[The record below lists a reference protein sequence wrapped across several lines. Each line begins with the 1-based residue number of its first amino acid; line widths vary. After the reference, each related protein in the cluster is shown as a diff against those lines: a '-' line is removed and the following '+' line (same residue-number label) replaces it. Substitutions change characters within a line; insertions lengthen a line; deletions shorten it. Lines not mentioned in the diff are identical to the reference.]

1 MDDLTPQTAPA
12 VASWKERAIE
22 HWSHIRDTGRLL
34 GPSARFL
41 TTTEAHTYAYSV
53 AANILLA
60 FLPFILMLVWL
71 AQLAPGLPGINVIN
85 QAIQIYLPAGQ
96 SVIIRDVARSA
107 HHHGSQVFSIFMLA
121 VSSSGVF
128 LPLEVALNGI
138 WGFKK
143 NRSYIGNQL
152 TSLALVASCGAI
164 AFLSVE
170 LASLSREIIFS
181 IVPTGWT
188 WLPELL
194 SFMALKLFAF
204 PAAIFSFFIIYWRLP
219 NGKVPAAQ
227 VFPAAFYTGILAEI
241 FKSVF
246 RWILPLLDFRSVYAS
261 LTLAVTLVMWGFGG
275 ALLLLFG
282 ASLSARG
289 VLRMPNARSLYTRAW
304 HRHHHEEAVPHE
316 DAVPPAVEESPVSP
330 QTM

>member
-1 MDDLTPQTAPA
+1 MDALTPQPVSAA
-12 VASWKERAIE
+12 ANWREFARE
-22 HWSHIRDTGRLL
+22 HWLRIQETGRLL

-85 QAIQIYLPAGQ
+85 QAIRIYLPAGQ
-96 SVIIRDVARSA
+96 TVIIRDVARSA
-107 HHHGSQVFSIFMLA
+107 SHHGSQLFSIFMLA

-143 NRSYIGNQL
+143 NRSYIGNQI
-152 TSLALVASCGAI
+152 TSLGLVACCGAI

-170 LASLSREIIFS
+170 LASLSREIVYS
-181 IVPTGWT
+181 MLPAGWH

-219 NGKVPAAQ
+219 NGRVPAAQ

-241 FKSVF
+241 FKTVF

-289 VLRMPNARSLYTRAW
+289 VLRMPNARGLTIRAW
-304 HRHHHEEAVPHE
+304 HRHHHEESAQQE
-316 DAVPPAVEESPVSP
+316 DTVPPVSEENQVSP

>member
-1 MDDLTPQTAPA
+1 MDSSSLAARIPE
-12 VASWKERAIE
+12 SWRQRGRE
-22 HWSHIRDTGRLL
+22 HWIQIRETGQLL

-71 AQLAPGLPGINVIN
+71 ARLAPGLPGIRVIN

-96 SVIIRDVARSA
+96 DVIIRDVARSA
-107 HHHGSQVFSIFMLA
+107 GHHGSQVFSVFMLA

-138 WGFKK
+138 WGFKA
-143 NRSYIGNQL
+143 NRSYISNQITAL
-152 TSLALVASCGAI
+152 GLVAACGAA

-170 LASLSREIIFS
+170 LASLGREIIFS
-181 IVPTGWT
+181 LLPVSWA
-188 WLPELL
+188 WLQDLL
-194 SFMALKLFAF
+194 SFVVLKAFAF
-204 PAAIFSFFIIYWRLP
+204 PAAIFSFFLIYWWLP
-219 NGKVPAAQ
+219 NGKVRAAQ

-241 FKSVF
+241 FKTVF
-246 RWILPLLDFRSVYAS
+246 RWVLPLLDFRAVYAS
-261 LTLAVTLVMWGFGG
+261 LSLAVTLVFWGFGG

-289 VLRMPNARSLYTRAW
+289 VLRMPNVRSIYARAW
-304 HRHHHEEAVPHE
+304 AGHRHA
-316 DAVPPAVEESPVSP
+316 AVENVLAVEVEVAQPAIVKE
-330 QTM
+330 QD

>member
-12 VASWKERAIE
+12 AATWQERARE
-22 HWSHIRDTGRLL
+22 QWLHIRETSRLL

-107 HHHGSQVFSIFMLA
+107 NHHGSQLFSIFMLA

-152 TSLALVASCGAI
+152 TSLGLVAGCGAV

-181 IVPTGWT
+181 VLPHGWT

-194 SFMALKLFAF
+194 SFMALKLFAL
-204 PAAIFSFFIIYWRLP
+204 PAAIISFFIIYWLLP

-241 FKSVF
+241 FKTVF
-246 RWILPLLDFRSVYAS
+246 RWVLPLLDFRSVYAS

-289 VLRMPNARSLYTRAW
+289 VLRMPSARSLYTRAW
-304 HRHHHEEAVPHE
+304 HRHHPDGVTSPESEE
-316 DAVPPAVEESPVSP
+316 DPVSP
-330 QTM
+330 QAI